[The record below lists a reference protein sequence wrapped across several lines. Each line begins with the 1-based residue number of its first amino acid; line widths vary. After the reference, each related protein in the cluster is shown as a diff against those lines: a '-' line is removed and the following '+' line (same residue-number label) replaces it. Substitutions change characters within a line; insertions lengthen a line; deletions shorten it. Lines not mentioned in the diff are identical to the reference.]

1 MYFILSSINIW
12 SITYLAIWQKRVS
25 YREYIEDLYYDKKL
39 TKKEQ
44 LILDFLK
51 DNNVDIEEVIDAII
65 KANGFV
71 GVGLVRL
78 QDIMIDAVKKHFKQ
92 ESLDKIMNG

>member
-1 MYFILSSINIW
+1 MQI
-12 SITYLAIWQKRVS
+12 
-25 YREYIEDLYYDKKL
+25 DKL
-39 TKKEQ
+39 TDREK

-71 GVGLVRL
+71 GVGLVSL

>member
-1 MYFILSSINIW
+1 M
-12 SITYLAIWQKRVS
+12 Q
-25 YREYIEDLYYDKKL
+25 IEKL
-39 TKKEQ
+39 TDKEQ

-51 DNNVDIEEVIDAII
+51 DNDVDMAEVIDVII

-71 GVGLVRL
+71 GVGLVTL
-78 QDIMIDAVKKHFKQ
+78 EEYIVKAIKKHHKY

>member
-1 MYFILSSINIW
+1 MQFND
-12 SITYLAIWQKRVS
+12 
-25 YREYIEDLYYDKKL
+25 REK
-39 TKKEQ
+39 

-51 DNNVDIEEVIDAII
+51 DNNVDVEEVIDAII

-78 QDIMIDAVKKHFKQ
+78 QDILIDAVKKHFKQ

>member
-1 MYFILSSINIW
+1 M
-12 SITYLAIWQKRVS
+12 QV
-25 YREYIEDLYYDKKL
+25 DKL
-39 TKKEQ
+39 TDKEQ

-51 DNNVDIEEVIDAII
+51 DNDVDMAEVIDVII

-71 GVGLVRL
+71 GVGLVTL
-78 QDIMIDAVKKHFKQ
+78 EEYIVKAIKKHHKY

>member
-1 MYFILSSINIW
+1 M
-12 SITYLAIWQKRVS
+12 Q
-25 YREYIEDLYYDKKL
+25 IEKL

-44 LILDFLK
+44 LILDFIK
-51 DNNVDIEEVIDAII
+51 DNDVDMAEIIDVII

-71 GVGLVRL
+71 GVGLVTL
-78 QDIMIDAVKKHFKQ
+78 EEYIAKAIKKHHKY

>member
-1 MYFILSSINIW
+1 MMQI
-12 SITYLAIWQKRVS
+12 
-25 YREYIEDLYYDKKL
+25 DKL
-39 TKKEQ
+39 TDREK

-51 DNNVDIEEVIDAII
+51 DNNVDMSEVIDVII

-71 GVGLVRL
+71 GVGLVTL
-78 QDIMIDAVKKHFKQ
+78 EEYVVKAIKKHHKY

>member
-1 MYFILSSINIW
+1 MEL
-12 SITYLAIWQKRVS
+12 TD
-25 YREYIEDLYYDKKL
+25 REK
-39 TKKEQ
+39 

-51 DNNVDIEEVIDAII
+51 DNNVDIEEVIDVII

-71 GVGLVRL
+71 GVGLVTL
-78 QDIMIDAVKKHFKQ
+78 EEYVVKAIKKHHKY

>member
-1 MYFILSSINIW
+1 MEEF
-12 SITYLAIWQKRVS
+12 TD
-25 YREYIEDLYYDKKL
+25 REK
-39 TKKEQ
+39 

-78 QDIMIDAVKKHFKQ
+78 QDIIIDAVKKHFKK

>member
-1 MYFILSSINIW
+1 MQI
-12 SITYLAIWQKRVS
+12 
-25 YREYIEDLYYDKKL
+25 DKL
-39 TKKEQ
+39 TDREQ

-51 DNNVDIEEVIDAII
+51 DNDVDISEVIDAII

-71 GVGLVRL
+71 GVGLVTL
-78 QDIMIDAVKKHFKQ
+78 EEYVVKAIKKHHKY

>member
-1 MYFILSSINIW
+1 M
-12 SITYLAIWQKRVS
+12 Q
-25 YREYIEDLYYDKKL
+25 IEKL

-51 DNNVDIEEVIDAII
+51 DNNVDMAEIIDVII
-65 KANGFV
+65 KVNGFV
-71 GVGLVRL
+71 GVGLVTL
-78 QDIMIDAVKKHFKQ
+78 EEYIAKAIKKHHKY

>member
-1 MYFILSSINIW
+1 MINKELRMQI
-12 SITYLAIWQKRVS
+12 
-25 YREYIEDLYYDKKL
+25 DKL
-39 TKKEQ
+39 TDKEQ

-51 DNNVDIEEVIDAII
+51 DNNVDMAEVIDVII

-71 GVGLVRL
+71 GVGLVTL
-78 QDIMIDAVKKHFKQ
+78 EEYIVKAIKKHHKY

>member
-1 MYFILSSINIW
+1 MQI
-12 SITYLAIWQKRVS
+12 
-25 YREYIEDLYYDKKL
+25 DKL
-39 TKKEQ
+39 TDREK

-51 DNNVDIEEVIDAII
+51 DNDVDISEVIDSII

-71 GVGLVRL
+71 GVGLVTL
-78 QDIMIDAVKKHFKQ
+78 EEYIVKAIKKHHKY

>member
-1 MYFILSSINIW
+1 MQI
-12 SITYLAIWQKRVS
+12 
-25 YREYIEDLYYDKKL
+25 DKL
-39 TKKEQ
+39 TDREQ

-51 DNNVDIEEVIDAII
+51 DNNVDMSEVIDVII

-71 GVGLVRL
+71 GVGLVTL
-78 QDIMIDAVKKHFKQ
+78 EEYVVKAIKKHHKY

>member
-1 MYFILSSINIW
+1 M
-12 SITYLAIWQKRVS
+12 Q
-25 YREYIEDLYYDKKL
+25 IEKL
-39 TKKEQ
+39 TKKEK

-71 GVGLVRL
+71 GVGLVTL
-78 QDIMIDAVKKHFKQ
+78 EEYVVKAIKKHHKY

>member
-1 MYFILSSINIW
+1 MMQI
-12 SITYLAIWQKRVS
+12 
-25 YREYIEDLYYDKKL
+25 DKL
-39 TKKEQ
+39 TDREQ

-51 DNNVDIEEVIDAII
+51 YNKVDISEVIDVII

-71 GVGLVRL
+71 GVGLVTL
-78 QDIMIDAVKKHFKQ
+78 EEYVVKAIKKHHKY

>member
-1 MYFILSSINIW
+1 M
-12 SITYLAIWQKRVS
+12 Q
-25 YREYIEDLYYDKKL
+25 IEKL

-51 DNNVDIEEVIDAII
+51 DNDVDISEVIDSII

-71 GVGLVRL
+71 GVGLVTL
-78 QDIMIDAVKKHFKQ
+78 EEYVVKAIKKHHKY

>member
-1 MYFILSSINIW
+1 MQI
-12 SITYLAIWQKRVS
+12 
-25 YREYIEDLYYDKKL
+25 DKL
-39 TKKEQ
+39 TDREK

-51 DNNVDIEEVIDAII
+51 DNDVDISEVIDSII

-71 GVGLVRL
+71 GVGLVTL
-78 QDIMIDAVKKHFKQ
+78 EEYVVKAIKKHHKY

>member
-1 MYFILSSINIW
+1 MEY
-12 SITYLAIWQKRVS
+12 TD
-25 YREYIEDLYYDKKL
+25 REK
-39 TKKEQ
+39 

-78 QDIMIDAVKKHFKQ
+78 EEILVQAVKKHHKY